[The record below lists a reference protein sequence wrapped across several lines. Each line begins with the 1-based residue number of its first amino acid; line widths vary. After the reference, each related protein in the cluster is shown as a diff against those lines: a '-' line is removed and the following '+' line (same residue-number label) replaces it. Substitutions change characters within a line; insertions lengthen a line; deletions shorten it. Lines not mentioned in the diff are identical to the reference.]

1 MSYIK
6 GKLNKKTLG
15 RVRRHAR
22 IRARLSGTAQIP
34 RLAVFKSN
42 RYIYAQLIDD
52 VKGSTIGSATTLK
65 ETKGTM
71 MEKAEKVGEKIAKVA
86 EDMKIKEVV
95 FDRGGFRY
103 MGHVKALADSAR
115 KGGLKF

>member
-6 GKLNKKTLG
+6 EKSNKKTLS
-15 RVRRHAR
+15 RIRRHAR
-22 IRARLSGTAQIP
+22 IRSHLSGTKEIP
-34 RLAVFKSN
+34 RLAVWKSN

-52 VKGSTIGSATTLK
+52 VEGVTLGAATTLK
-65 ETKGTM
+65 DKSGTPI
-71 MEKAEKVGEKIAKVA
+71 EKAEKVGEKIAKVA
-86 EDMKIKEVV
+86 AEKKIKEVV

-103 MGHVKALADSAR
+103 MGHVKALADAAR